1 MPFELLGTSGYDY
14 YHLDDLEKVVT
25 SHEARM
31 GDSIYWFMFHF
42 SKLQSITISYTHT
55 VKQKGEGTSGY
66 YRFLTKGQQWI
77 WLQTKY
83 LITYHH
89 WNSRPEFVV
98 CTHRVISQSD
108 VMPTLRN
115 QGNTIN
121 FAPDFSDSDS
131 GIDKLMKVATPSSS
145 MPSTAASVKSLKLK

>member
-1 MPFELLGTSGYDY
+1 M
-14 YHLDDLEKVVT
+14 
-25 SHEARM
+25 
-31 GDSIYWFMFHF
+31 
-42 SKLQSITISYTHT
+42 
-55 VKQKGEGTSGY
+55 KQKGEGTSGY

-115 QGNTIN
+115 QDNSIN
-121 FAPDFSDSDS
+121 CARDFSDSDS
-131 GIDKLMKVATPSSS
+131 GTDKLMKPPTPSS
-145 MPSTAASVKSLKLK
+145 MPSTAASVKSLKIK